1 MATGALKVNQPTK
14 KTYSLRKLAK
24 AKKKIG
30 GGDSGLLTKKT
41 AKTFR

>member
-1 MATGALKVNQPTK
+1 MAAQKVNVATK

-30 GGDSGLLTKKT
+30 GGDSGLLTKKGSN
-41 AKTFR
+41 TFR